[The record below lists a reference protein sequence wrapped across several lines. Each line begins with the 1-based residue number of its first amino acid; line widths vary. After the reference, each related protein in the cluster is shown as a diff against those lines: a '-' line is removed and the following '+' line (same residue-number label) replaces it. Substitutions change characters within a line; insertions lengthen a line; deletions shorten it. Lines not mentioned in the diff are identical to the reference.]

1 MPPPPDKIRYLLIHL
16 FTSVPPYRP
25 RFCQSTGPKVS
36 FVSSRLEI
44 VCWPGTYTYA
54 KVRFFSFFFFLVG
67 DWYGLEKSLILE
79 TGAGRSWF
87 FGSLGGVVGEEVFNE
102 VEFFLVLL
110 FWGLG
115 KVERKTVL
123 YVWKMFMI
131 RCVKIYKC
139 IFVLLNFPQLHKH
152 LEEIL
157 LLEILKCN
165 VFERNQ

>member
-1 MPPPPDKIRYLLIHL
+1 MPPTFLPE
-16 FTSVPPYRP
+16 YRP
-25 RFCQSTGPKVS
+25 QSVVCVFAIGNCVLAGYIYICESS
-36 FVSSRLEI
+36 F
-44 VCWPGTYTYA
+44 
-54 KVRFFSFFFFLVG
+54 FFFFFFLVG

-115 KVERKTVL
+115 KVERETVL